1 MNAVLLIAR
10 RELAGYFRT
19 WLGYIIIAAALVIEG
34 LLFNG
39 FALGSGMDHRSSDV
53 LSQYFLLAGG
63 VTQFAAVFISM
74 RLLAGEREN
83 NTINLLASSP
93 VRDVE
98 IVLGK
103 YLSAVAFHA
112 ILLAASLYMPLM
124 VLVAGKISFG
134 HIFAGYLGMFL
145 LGAAEIAVCTL
156 ASALTRTQILSVIL
170 GAVLVI
176 AMLVLWWVARVAD
189 RPIST
194 VLENL
199 ALWQVQFTPFQSGMI
214 HLRDVVYYA
223 SVTYVSLFAATRVVE
238 ARRWR

>member
-1 MNAVLLIAR
+1 MNAVMLIAR

-19 WLGYIIIAAALVIEG
+19 WLGYIIIAAALIIEG

-39 FALGSGMDHRSSDV
+39 LALGNGMDHKSSDV
-53 LSQYFLLAGG
+53 LFQFFLLAGG

-93 VRDVE
+93 VTDAE
-98 IVLGK
+98 IVVGK
-103 YLSAVAFHA
+103 YLSALAFLA
-112 ILLAASLYMPLM
+112 ILLAASVYMPLM
-124 VLVAGKISFG
+124 VLVAGKISYG
-134 HIFAGYLGMFL
+134 QIFAGYLGMFL
-145 LGAAEIAVCTL
+145 LGSAEIAICTL
-156 ASALTRTQILSVIL
+156 ASALTRSQILSVIL
-170 GAVLVI
+170 GAVMVI
-176 AMLVLWWVARVAD
+176 AMLVLWWVARIAD

-199 ALWQVQFTPFQSGMI
+199 ALWQIHFVPFQSGII
-214 HLRDVVYYA
+214 HLRDVVYYCA
-223 SVTYVSLFAATRVVE
+223 VTYVALFAATRVLE

>member
-1 MNAVLLIAR
+1 MNAILLIAR
-10 RELAGYFRT
+10 RELASYFRSWT
-19 WLGYIIIAAALVIEG
+19 GYIIIAAALFVSG

-53 LSQYFLLAGG
+53 LVQYFFFAGG

-98 IVLGK
+98 IILGK
-103 YLSAVAFHA
+103 YLSAVAFLA
-112 ILLAASLYMPLM
+112 VLLAASVYMPIL
-124 VLVAGKISFG
+124 VLVSGKISFG

-145 LGAAEIAVCTL
+145 LGAAEIAIGTL
-156 ASALTRTQILSVIL
+156 ASALTRSQILAVIV
-170 GAVLVI
+170 GAVMVI
-176 AMLVLWWVARVAD
+176 AMLVLWWVARIAD

-194 VLENL
+194 ILENL
-199 ALWQVQFTPFQSGMI
+199 ALWQMHFTPFQSGII
-214 HLRDVVYYA
+214 HLRDVVYYLA
-223 SVTYVSLFAATRVVE
+223 VTYVALFAATRVLE

>member
-1 MNAVLLIAR
+1 MSAIILIAR

-19 WLGYIIIAAALVIEG
+19 WLGYVIIAAALIIEG

-39 FALGSGMDHRSSDV
+39 FALGSGMDHKSTDV
-53 LSQYFLLAGG
+53 LNQFFFFAGG
-63 VTQFAAVFISM
+63 VTQFASVFISM
-74 RLLAGEREN
+74 RLLAGEREG

-93 VRDVE
+93 VTDLE
-98 IVLGK
+98 IILGK
-103 YLSAVAFHA
+103 YLSALGFLAV
-112 ILLAASLYMPLM
+112 LLAASLYMPLM

-145 LGAAEIAVCTL
+145 LGSAEIAICTL

-170 GAVLVI
+170 GAVMVI
-176 AMLVLWWVARVAD
+176 AMIVVWWVARITD

-199 ALWQVQFTPFQSGMI
+199 AIWNIHYTPFQSGII
-214 HLRDVVYYA
+214 HLRDVIYYGA
-223 SVTYVSLFAATRVVE
+223 ITYVSLFAATRVLE